1 MANEVYYSGLTS
13 SARISAVLSQTIA
26 VKLYDTASLINHPS
40 ILKINAAPGS
50 TAVQVPVISWGAD
63 AMASVAENASV
74 SNTGLTTT
82 AATLTLA
89 RQALRRQV
97 SDLAQATAQGV
108 PLDVTIDNIATDMV
122 AAWNKRGTAM
132 IGALASGFSNSVG
145 STGVDLSVTTFYNA
159 IFSLQLTANS
169 GQFVAILHNQQINDL
184 MSSIRGEG
192 GAIQYRADAQGVL
205 STKGVAARFRF
216 LEVDF
221 YQSSRVATANAG
233 ADRQGAMFS
242 AGAFGYKLGNVD
254 EIINQ
259 GMVNPADILIRS
271 PEMFVERSRDAANGL
286 SKMILNFY
294 PGVAEIEDLRA
305 VAITTDA

>member
-1 MANEVYYSGLTS
+1 MANEVSFATLLSNGGRVAAMIGDQVHLNLYDPTNLRGLMTLYTMAGPSSVQSVAGLTRGYTAAAAS
-13 SARISAVLSQTIA
+13 SEIS
-26 VKLYDTASLINHPS
+26 
-40 ILKINAAPGS
+40 G
-50 TAVQVPVISWGAD
+50 GA
-63 AMASVAENASV
+63 
-74 SNTGLTTT
+74 SNTALTTT
-82 AATLTLA
+82 NKDITVARYLLQMAPTDLFALTSPGAPINVATVADVITESMDLTLTSL
-89 RQALRRQV
+89 LTGLFSGISTNV
-97 SDLAQATAQGV
+97 GTSGSDLT
-108 PLDVTIDNIATDMV
+108 VTNI
-122 AAWNKRGTAM
+122 
-132 IGALASGFSNSVG
+132 FS
-145 STGVDLSVTTFYNA
+145 A
-159 IFSLQLTANS
+159 IFALNLNNNPAQLAA
-169 GQFVAILHNQQINDL
+169 VLHNQQINDL

-242 AGAFGYKLGNVD
+242 AGAFGYKLGSVD

-271 PEMFVERSRDAANGL
+271 PEMFIERSRDAANGL

>member
-26 VKLYDTASLINHPS
+26 IKLYDTASLINHPS

-63 AMASVAENASV
+63 AMVSIAENASV

-108 PLDVTIDNIATDMV
+108 PLDVTVDNIATDMV
-122 AAWNKRGTAM
+122 SAWNKRGTTM
-132 IGALASGFSNSVG
+132 LTALASGFSNSVG
-145 STGVDLSVTTFYNA
+145 STGVDLSVTNFYAA

-169 GQFVAILHNQQINDL
+169 GQFVAVLHNQQINDL
-184 MSSIRGEG
+184 MSSLRSETGPG
-192 GAIQYRADAQGVL
+192 QYLAATQEMLTAKGPGYKGQLFGVDIFG
-205 STKGVAARFRF
+205 SNT
-216 LEVDF
+216 
-221 YQSSRVATANAG
+221 VATANAG
-233 ADRQGAMFS
+233 ADYLGMMFAPQAIGMAMAS
-242 AGAFGYKLGNVD
+242 VSPVMGSTTV
-254 EIINQ
+254 Q
-259 GMVNPADILIRS
+259 PAS
-271 PEMFVERSRDAANGL
+271 PVTVEFERDASNGSTIIVGSVL
-286 SKMILNFY
+286 A
-294 PGVAEIEDLRA
+294 GVAEID
-305 VAITTDA
+305 DAKGVGILSDF

>member
-1 MANEVYYSGLTS
+1 MANEVSFATLLSNGGRVAAMIGDQVHLNLYDPANLRGLMTMYTMAGPSSVQSVAGLTRGYTAAAAS
-13 SARISAVLSQTIA
+13 SEIS
-26 VKLYDTASLINHPS
+26 
-40 ILKINAAPGS
+40 G
-50 TAVQVPVISWGAD
+50 GA
-63 AMASVAENASV
+63 
-74 SNTGLTTT
+74 SNTALTTT
-82 AATLTLA
+82 NKDITIARYLLQMAPTDLFALTSPGAPINVTTVADAITESMDLTLTSLLTGLFSGISTNVGTSGA
-89 RQALRRQV
+89 
-97 SDLAQATAQGV
+97 DLT
-108 PLDVTIDNIATDMV
+108 VTNI
-122 AAWNKRGTAM
+122 
-132 IGALASGFSNSVG
+132 FS
-145 STGVDLSVTTFYNA
+145 A
-159 IFSLQLTANS
+159 IFALNLNNNPAQLAA
-169 GQFVAILHNQQINDL
+169 VLHNQQINDL

-271 PEMFVERSRDAANGL
+271 PEMFIERSRDAANGL

>member
-1 MANEVYYSGLTS
+1 MANEVSFATLLSNGGRVAAMIGDQVHLNLYDPTNLRGLMTLYTMAGPSSVQSVAGLTRGYTAAAAS
-13 SARISAVLSQTIA
+13 SEIS
-26 VKLYDTASLINHPS
+26 
-40 ILKINAAPGS
+40 G
-50 TAVQVPVISWGAD
+50 GA
-63 AMASVAENASV
+63 
-74 SNTGLTTT
+74 SNTALTTT
-82 AATLTLA
+82 NKDITVARYLLQMAPTDLFALTSPGAPINVATVADVITESMDLTLTSLLTGLFSGISTNVGTSGA
-89 RQALRRQV
+89 
-97 SDLAQATAQGV
+97 DLT
-108 PLDVTIDNIATDMV
+108 VTNI
-122 AAWNKRGTAM
+122 
-132 IGALASGFSNSVG
+132 FS
-145 STGVDLSVTTFYNA
+145 A
-159 IFSLQLTANS
+159 IFALNLNNNPAQLAA
-169 GQFVAILHNQQINDL
+169 VLHNQQINDL

-271 PEMFVERSRDAANGL
+271 PEMFIERSRDAANGL

>member
-26 VKLYDTASLINHPS
+26 IKLYDTASLINHPS

-122 AAWNKRGTAM
+122 SAWNKRGTTM
-132 IGALASGFSNSVG
+132 LTALASGFSNSVG
-145 STGVDLSVTTFYNA
+145 STGVDLSVTAFYNA

-169 GQFVAILHNQQINDL
+169 GQFVAVLHNQQINDL
-184 MSSIRGEG
+184 MSSLRSETGPG
-192 GAIQYRADAQGVL
+192 QYLAATQEMLVAKGPGYKGQLFGVDIFG
-205 STKGVAARFRF
+205 SNT
-216 LEVDF
+216 
-221 YQSSRVATANAG
+221 VATANAG
-233 ADRQGAMFS
+233 ADYLGMMFAPNAIGMAMAS
-242 AGAFGYKLGNVD
+242 VSPVMGSTTV
-254 EIINQ
+254 Q
-259 GMVNPADILIRS
+259 PAS
-271 PEMFVERSRDAANGL
+271 PVTVEFERDASNGSTIIVGSVL
-286 SKMILNFY
+286 A
-294 PGVAEIEDLRA
+294 GVAEID
-305 VAITTDA
+305 DAKGVGILSDF